1 MAPFA
6 PFLSDEIYTN
16 LTGEESINISFMP
29 SADANR
35 IDVKVEERMDL
46 VRDLVGLGRGAR
58 EKERIK
64 VRQPLNSVLID
75 GKYESLIG
83 DLTPLIMEE
92 LNIKNV
98 VFEQDLGSMMDYSL
112 KPNFKVAG
120 PVMGSKIKA
129 FGEALSKVEASLF
142 SRENRYQWKSQ
153 GKP

>member
-1 MAPFA
+1 
-6 PFLSDEIYTN
+6 
-16 LTGEESINISFMP
+16 
-29 SADANR
+29 
-35 IDVKVEERMDL
+35 MDL

-98 VFEQDLGSMMDYSL
+98 VFE
-112 KPNFKVAG
+112 
-120 PVMGSKIKA
+120 KIW
-129 FGEALSKVEASLF
+129 V
-142 SRENRYQWKSQ
+142 
-153 GKP
+153 P